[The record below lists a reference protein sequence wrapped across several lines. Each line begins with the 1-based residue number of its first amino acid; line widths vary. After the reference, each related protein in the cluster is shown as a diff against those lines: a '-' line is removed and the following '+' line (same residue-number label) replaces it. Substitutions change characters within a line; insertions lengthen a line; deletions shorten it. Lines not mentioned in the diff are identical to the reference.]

1 MELQPTD
8 CRVAYPL
15 QLIARLYR
23 IEHLADAKNL
33 SPPDRA
39 LLRQERSRPVLEKLQ
54 HALARA
60 HLNEPPSSAFAKA
73 TRSVLNHWAALIRFL
88 DDGRLLLDNNGTE
101 RQLRAVAVGR
111 KNYLF
116 AGSHEAARRAAVL
129 YSLTR
134 TCAQH
139 GVPPLPYF
147 TDVLRKLRE
156 HVPVTDLLPD
166 RWRDLFG
173 AASPQ

>member
-1 MELQPTD
+1 M
-8 CRVAYPL
+8 
-15 QLIARLYR
+15 
-23 IEHLADAKNL
+23 
-33 SPPDRA
+33 
-39 LLRQERSRPVLEKLQ
+39 
-54 HALARA
+54 
-60 HLNEPPSSAFAKA
+60 
-73 TRSVLNHWAALIRFL
+73 
-88 DDGRLLLDNNGTE
+88 
-101 RQLRAVAVGR
+101 AVGR

-129 YSLTR
+129 YSLMR

-166 RWRDLFG
+166 RWRELYG